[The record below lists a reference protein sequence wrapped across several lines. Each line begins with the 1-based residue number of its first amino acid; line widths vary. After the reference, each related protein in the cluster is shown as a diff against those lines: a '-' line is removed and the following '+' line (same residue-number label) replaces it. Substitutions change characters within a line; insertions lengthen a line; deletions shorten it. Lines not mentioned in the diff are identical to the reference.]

1 MTKIF
6 GISGKKRSG
15 KNTLANF
22 MHGEILKNKEV
33 IRNYQ
38 ISEFGD
44 LIVNSHRIERD
55 GSVVE
60 DMGILDLT
68 QKNEAFFDF
77 ASNRIWPHV
86 KLYHFADALKE
97 ICMSMFGLTYDQAY
111 GLDKD
116 SPTKLRWEDMP
127 GVITPECAIEFGE
140 SNNLWRIGYEPTL
153 EELNDM
159 FQDITLVHQSG
170 VMSARE
176 VLQFV
181 GTDIFRRMNNS
192 VWVDLVINQI
202 EMDNP
207 EVAIIAD
214 CRFENEANA
223 IKEKGG
229 LLVLLERET
238 EPDTHIS
245 EHAMKNVV
253 FDIKLDNRNLSIL
266 ETHELFLRELSHRNI
281 NLC

>member
-6 GISGKKRSG
+6 GIAGKKRSG

-22 MHGEILKNKEV
+22 IHGEILKGKEI

-38 ISEFGD
+38 ISEYGD

-116 SPTKLRWEDMP
+116 SPTKLLWENMP
-127 GVITPECAIEFGE
+127 GVITPECAIYFGE
-140 SNNLWRIGYEPTL
+140 SNNLWRIGYQPTL
-153 EELNDM
+153 QDLNDM
-159 FQDITLVHQSG
+159 FEDITIVHPKG
-170 VMSARE
+170 VMTARE

-181 GTDIFRRMNNS
+181 GTEIFRKMHDN
-192 VWVDLVINQI
+192 VWIELVLNQI
-202 EMDNP
+202 EIDNP
-207 EVAIIAD
+207 EVAVIAD
-214 CRFENEANA
+214 CRFDNEGNA
-223 IKEKGG
+223 IKDKGG
-229 LLVLLERET
+229 LLVYLERET

-245 EHAMKNVV
+245 ENGINNVT
-253 FDIKLDNRNLSIL
+253 FDIRLNNKSLSIQ